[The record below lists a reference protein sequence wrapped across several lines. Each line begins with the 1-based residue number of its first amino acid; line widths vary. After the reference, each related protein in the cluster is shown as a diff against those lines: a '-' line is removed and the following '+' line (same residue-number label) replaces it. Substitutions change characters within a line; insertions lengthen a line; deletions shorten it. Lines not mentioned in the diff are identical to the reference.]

1 VWGCYLHGLFHND
14 SFRQAWL
21 KKLGWRGEVI
31 SQSARYEESLEKL
44 ADAVEN
50 ALNMDL
56 LEKIIWDN

>member
-1 VWGCYLHGLFHND
+1 MPRTPGFSWLA
-14 SFRQAWL
+14 RQAWL

-31 SQSARYEESLEKL
+31 SQSTRYEESLEKL

-50 ALNMDL
+50 VLNMDL